1 MRTLYLIAAVII
13 ILTIIYLIN
22 LPDSYDSETNLLSSI
37 CNGTLLDLKNNNPQ
51 EFMKLYKDVR
61 NTERGL
67 LYSTCKN
74 GQDLI
79 DCIELNNIY
88 LNNMNCM
95 AKYIEQSNLSEDE
108 IMELPK

>member
-1 MRTLYLIAAVII
+1 MRMLYFIAIVII

-37 CNGTLLDLKNNNPQ
+37 CNGTLLDLKNNNFQ

-61 NTERGL
+61 NTEHSFI
-67 LYSTCKN
+67 YSTCKN
-74 GQDLI
+74 GQNLI
-79 DCIELNNIY
+79 DCIELNKIR

-95 AKYIEQSNLSEDE
+95 AKYIKQSNLSEDE
-108 IMELPK
+108 IMKLPK